1 MAYLFYLDTLLLPVP
16 PEKLTVSVN
25 NQNETMRLINDGEIN
40 LLKQAGL
47 TEISFDCLLPNV
59 SYPFSTYNNGFQKA
73 IYFLDAIEELK
84 VNQTPFQVIV
94 NRALPSGRSLHY
106 TNITVTLEEYEVV
119 EEAEEG
125 FDVIVKMELK
135 QYKEYGTKVCSIQ
148 TDSSGTSSVSVEETR
163 ETMTAPTP
171 TRAETYT
178 VVSGDSLWAIAKRYY
193 GDGSKYTEIFNANS
207 SIISNASLIYP
218 GQVLTIPVL

>member
-84 VNQTPFQVIV
+84 VNQTPFQFIV
-94 NRALPSGRSLHY
+94 NRALPSGSSLHY

-135 QYKEYGTKVCSIQ
+135 QYKEYGTKVCSIE

-163 ETMTAPTP
+163 ETTTAPTP
-171 TRAETYT
+171 TSAETYT